1 VRASAETSG
10 GGFTISEEI
19 DALDTPLHVHERE
32 GELLYVVEAPPAQ
45 SGGVIITAGSMYSAS
60 SAISPSATR

>member
-1 VRASAETSG
+1 MRASAETAG
-10 GGFTISEEI
+10 GGFTINEEI

-32 GELLYVVEAPPAQ
+32 DELFYVVEAPPAQ

-60 SAISPSATR
+60 SAISPPATR